1 MIFVMND
8 SRPWLT
14 TSLATLLLLG
24 GGVSCNMFDPL
35 SNPGGDEQLLSKAR
49 ACLDQGD
56 YDCAMVAYGQVSS
69 DQADVKASEEA
80 YTLLTQYGGG
90 FKGFATSFGTSPDGK
105 GLSILANQMV
115 SGAGESK
122 RLAIHQAYK
131 KHEDI
136 KASPSLKNLVR
147 FLGATALAGEIL
159 AETAG
164 TDGVFKAND
173 FVKSPTGCSLTICS
187 NPASYDPCD
196 AGITTLSTASTN
208 GNIVTETPSG
218 AAPTMDQLYTA
229 VNEASSALTALG
241 GETGG
246 DFGKLLGGQVDAPSS
261 QPGGFDIPARCFRA
275 GLVDQKVGT

>member
-1 MIFVMND
+1 MKIA
-8 SRPWLT
+8 SRPILT

-24 GGVSCNMFDPL
+24 GGTSCNVFDPL

-49 ACLDQGD
+49 ACLDQAD
-56 YDCAMVAYGQVSS
+56 YECALEAYGEMSS

-80 YTLLTQYGGG
+80 YTLLTQHGGG

-105 GLSILANQMV
+105 GLSLLANQMV
-115 SGAGESK
+115 SGAGEAR

-131 KHEDI
+131 KHELI
-136 KASPSLKNLVR
+136 NISNSPGLKNLVR

-159 AETAG
+159 AEIAG
-164 TDGVFKAND
+164 EDGVFKASD
-173 FVKSPTGCSLTICS
+173 FVTSPSTCNLTVCS
-187 NPASYDPCD
+187 NPATYDPCG
-196 AGITTLSTASTN
+196 AGTTPLSTASTA

-218 AAPTMDQLYTA
+218 TAPTMDQLYTA

-241 GETGG
+241 GETGA

-261 QPGGFDIPARCFRA
+261 QPGGFDVPARCFRA
-275 GLVDQKVGT
+275 GLIDQKVGT